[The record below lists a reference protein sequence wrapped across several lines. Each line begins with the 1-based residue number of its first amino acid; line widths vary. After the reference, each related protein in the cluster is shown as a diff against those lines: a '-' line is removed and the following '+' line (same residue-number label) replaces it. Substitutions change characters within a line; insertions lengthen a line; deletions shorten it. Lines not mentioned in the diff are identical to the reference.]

1 VACYGDSLTCCGIDP
16 SKTSSLFWRAFTASA
31 IPAQFALDSASEPD
45 RSSCARSRRATASRL
60 PRQPD
65 LACHSGERSDD
76 GGRVPERGG
85 SDQEIEISNRR
96 PCGTEATA
104 LAPEHLAGLEI
115 NADER
120 EAVLL
125 QLVEA
130 FDDRRVSVGRSRM
143 VMVTSW
149 PSGKSSFSTGSRRPP
164 RTRARIVLMSTPP
177 FFSECECLM
186 VSV

>member
-1 VACYGDSLTCCGIDP
+1 MAATNSTGRRCRVAASL
-16 SKTSSLFWRAFTASA
+16 
-31 IPAQFALDSASEPD
+31 PD
-45 RSSCARSRRATASRL
+45 AGEDDRELEVAAVV
-60 PRQPD
+60 RQQ
-65 LACHSGERSDD
+65 HEM
-76 GGRVPERGG
+76 VPERGG
-85 SDQEIEISNRR
+85 SDQEIEISDRR